1 MAFEVV
7 PCALGGPID
16 EVQEQVFEDDYEM
29 KHGEGSGYVELALRA
44 VDSATGKML
53 GACTAEYWY
62 GGLVITRLVVEPGS
76 RRRRGIGSAL
86 LLAMLEA
93 GAAKGSLV
101 ATVQTFAHQA
111 PDWYPRF
118 GFKELFRR
126 HGYGAAR
133 TFYYFVRQYSPGE
146 AFPRPPSLEPSIRI
160 ETVDGGHTPEV
171 LAFCRANFD
180 QHGMEALG
188 DTARVSRF
196 AFAALPPELAA
207 EARRAVA
214 AATEASS
221 AAAAPA
227 PSACA
232 SDTVAAA
239 SDTVA
244 AASSVAAASGGLSSA
259 TAAPAAPAPTLCPL
273 PPAKKILGTI
283 EGLAFWGGLQVSC
296 LPVVVEM
303 RRLSCP
309 SSLQVNQTV
318 CSALP
323 CSPTVLDYA
332 SVCAPFT
339 SPLPYSAGQIPG
351 REGGGSRQRHRRRSA
366 RCCRGRGGEAGL
378 QSHCSRD
385 HVLPGAWP
393 CFISSRQDKTQGP
406 SCRLKAGLMMT
417 TSMLIFH
424 AGGLF
429 TFRSCSDS
437 LSIVQVPDFYAARGY
452 RLDGT
457 AGGWKGG
464 AAMHYFSKLLRP
476 ESLHSGPFVEPAEP
490 IILPAGVVAAESAG
504 AALGGAASQ

>member
-16 EVQEQVFEDDYEM
+16 EVQEQVFEDDYEK

-44 VDSATGKML
+44 VDSATGAVL

-86 LLAMLEA
+86 LLATLEA

-133 TFYYFVRQYSPGE
+133 TFFYFVRQYSPGE

-160 ETVDGGHTPEV
+160 EAVDGGHTPEV

-196 AFAALPPELAA
+196 AFAALSPELAA
-207 EARRAVA
+207 EARRAAA
-214 AATEASS
+214 AATEAAS

-227 PSACA
+227 ASACA
-232 SDTVAAA
+232 SDT
-239 SDTVA
+239 
-244 AASSVAAASGGLSSA
+244 VAAASGGLSSA

-273 PPAKKILGTI
+273 PSAKKILGTI
-283 EGLAFWGGLQVSC
+283 EGLVFWGGLQVKY
-296 LPVVVEM
+296 LVV
-303 RRLSCP
+303 
-309 SSLQVNQTV
+309 
-318 CSALP
+318 
-323 CSPTVLDYA
+323 
-332 SVCAPFT
+332 
-339 SPLPYSAGQIPG
+339 
-351 REGGGSRQRHRRRSA
+351 REEA
-366 RCCRGRGGEAGL
+366 RGRGIGGALLAAAEAE
-378 QSHCSRD
+378 
-385 HVLPGAWP
+385 AA
-393 CFISSRQDKTQGP
+393 
-406 SCRLKAGLMMT
+406 RLGCN
-417 TSMLIFH
+417 LI
-424 AGGLF
+424 ALE
-429 TFRSCSDS
+429 TMSY
-437 LSIVQVPDFYAARGY
+437 QVPDFYAARGY

-476 ESLHSGPFVEPAEP
+476 ESLHGGPFVEPAEP
-490 IILPAGVVAAESAG
+490 ITLPAGDVTPESADT
-504 AALGGAASQ
+504 ALIDTASK